1 LIMLPKKMTVKAQ
14 YEETPVPN
22 TIEIIGPDSIEI
34 KLVGDVTEIYTAIV
48 KDQNGNEISEESVTW
63 ALKEEV
69 AGVSVDANTGKVT
82 VANTITAESFTIV
95 AVSKADQGVKA
106 EKTITLTKEKNNDA
120 TLSDLMVNGD
130 RVEGF
135 NPETL
140 EYNVELPAG
149 STEVPEATAT
159 ATDSNATVEITQATS
174 LNEPNNVAT
183 VKVTAEDANTTKIYT
198 ITFSVANEDQDAPTD
213 LVGVAPTT
221 EDNNDGKI
229 MGTTTD
235 MEYKLESD
243 DDSAY
248 EACGEGETTGMV
260 PGTYHVR
267 YSAKPGY
274 NASEAAE
281 VIIPEYQP
289 PVVVAEIDSVVAEN
303 GKVTITLKEKPTTAP
318 TAEDF
323 IATIAIDGG
332 EATGLTLSDFAIDED
347 GVTITF
353 TFEAV
358 EQTEA
363 EQSVVVAVKLGEG
376 EAVAA
381 AAFTVEAEEIDTEAA
396 KQEFL
401 DAVTDYNPDSDI
413 YQYSFDGEDLDIKF
427 DFTEY
432 KGDDGTIDFAA
443 IQAVLDAA
451 GQFLTAIFDI
461 GKAQQIVIVMNNQ
474 GVTIDSNSEM
484 NKIIELAGAVFDV
497 DARNGG
503 ISVLMGPVTNFLG
516 IGAQFTPIVT
526 ADFTMTV
533 TNQDGIEFTLENLTA
548 TFTNDTELNEE
559 EITETTVTTDETQS
573 NDDEEVIE
581 EVEIEAIEVT
591 DEVSV
596 EGDEEFVEETDNVEE
611 TGEENQETPVVE
623 EEDNEDM
630 NDEAEVESGGEEDA
644 A

>member
-1 LIMLPKKMTVKAQ
+1 
-14 YEETPVPN
+14 
-22 TIEIIGPDSIEI
+22 
-34 KLVGDVTEIYTAIV
+34 
-48 KDQNGNEISEESVTW
+48 
-63 ALKEEV
+63 
-69 AGVSVDANTGKVT
+69 
-82 VANTITAESFTIV
+82 
-95 AVSKADQGVKA
+95 
-106 EKTITLTKEKNNDA
+106 
-120 TLSDLMVNGD
+120 
-130 RVEGF
+130 
-135 NPETL
+135 
-140 EYNVELPAG
+140 
-149 STEVPEATAT
+149 
-159 ATDSNATVEITQATS
+159 
-174 LNEPNNVAT
+174 
-183 VKVTAEDANTTKIYT
+183 
-198 ITFSVANEDQDAPTD
+198 
-213 LVGVAPTT
+213 
-221 EDNNDGKI
+221 
-229 MGTTTD
+229 
-235 MEYKLESD
+235 
-243 DDSAY
+243 
-248 EACGEGETTGMV
+248 
-260 PGTYHVR
+260 
-267 YSAKPGY
+267 
-274 NASEAAE
+274 
-281 VIIPEYQP
+281 
-289 PVVVAEIDSVVAEN
+289 
-303 GKVTITLKEKPTTAP
+303 
-318 TAEDF
+318 
-323 IATIAIDGG
+323 
-332 EATGLTLSDFAIDED
+332 
-347 GVTITF
+347 
-353 TFEAV
+353 
-358 EQTEA
+358 
-363 EQSVVVAVKLGEG
+363 VVAVKLGEG

>member
-1 LIMLPKKMTVKAQ
+1 
-14 YEETPVPN
+14 
-22 TIEIIGPDSIEI
+22 
-34 KLVGDVTEIYTAIV
+34 
-48 KDQNGNEISEESVTW
+48 
-63 ALKEEV
+63 
-69 AGVSVDANTGKVT
+69 
-82 VANTITAESFTIV
+82 
-95 AVSKADQGVKA
+95 
-106 EKTITLTKEKNNDA
+106 
-120 TLSDLMVNGD
+120 
-130 RVEGF
+130 
-135 NPETL
+135 
-140 EYNVELPAG
+140 
-149 STEVPEATAT
+149 
-159 ATDSNATVEITQATS
+159 
-174 LNEPNNVAT
+174 
-183 VKVTAEDANTTKIYT
+183 
-198 ITFSVANEDQDAPTD
+198 
-213 LVGVAPTT
+213 
-221 EDNNDGKI
+221 

-303 GKVTITLKEKPTTAP
+303 GKVTITLKEKPTKAP

-427 DFTEY
+427 NFKEY
-432 KGDDGTIDFAA
+432 VSFDENGDPSID
-443 IQAVLDAA
+443 IIPVINSVMDAA
-451 GQFLTAIFDI
+451 GEFLTAIFDI